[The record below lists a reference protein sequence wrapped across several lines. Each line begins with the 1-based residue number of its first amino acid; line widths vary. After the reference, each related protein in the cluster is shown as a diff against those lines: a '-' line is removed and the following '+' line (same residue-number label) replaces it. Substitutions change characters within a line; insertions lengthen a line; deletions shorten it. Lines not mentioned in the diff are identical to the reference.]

1 MYILMDVI
9 PITKYTGGSQ
19 RFADRRYYFLPVPA
33 IQFVTRGFEWDEIKE
48 GQIYDANVGDD
59 KCSVAVE
66 PLKKS
71 VPATKITLRRVA
83 AEGEAQRAVP
93 LSRLLAQVLA
103 LDLSGVFVSLT
114 FQEREKLKTLS
125 EFPHEAIK
133 TLISQT

>member
-1 MYILMDVI
+1 MYILIDVI

-48 GQIYDANVGDD
+48 GQIYDANVGDE

-66 PLKKS
+66 SLKKS

-83 AEGEAQRAVP
+83 ADGEALKPVS
-93 LSRLLAQVLA
+93 LSRLLAQIA
-103 LDLSGVFVSLT
+103 AQDLSGVFVSLT

-125 EFPHEAIK
+125 EFPYEAIK
-133 TLISQT
+133 SLIFRA